1 MLKPIFQV
9 RNIMIQFN
17 HARHKLI
24 TVYFILV
31 IGVNNQ
37 LPNNFGTALVCNKIF
52 MHFSHLTSY
61 YIIYIKSELSVTKI
75 VFEVLKH

>member
-31 IGVNNQ
+31 IGVKNQ

-52 MHFSHLTSY
+52 MHFSHLTSNY
-61 YIIYIKSELSVTKI
+61 TLNLNQLLQK
-75 VFEVLKH
+75 